1 MEKTNRKTKNRRSA
15 AQDGRRRPDRRSH
28 DGRSRGAPPV
38 VSRNSAG
45 LNAAVMDDRPLPR
58 RRVDVALSTP
68 GAEIRLPS
76 VPFVRNRAKVLS
88 GLLSAALLVGLIL
101 LISAPVFE
109 VKAVDVEGIQRFSD
123 QEIARAASVEGRSV
137 FTLDPEQI
145 KMDLQLT
152 YPGLTDVRVDVF
164 WPAQVS
170 VKIDE
175 RTPVLA
181 WNYQG
186 HVRWVDSQ
194 GVAFEPHG
202 SGKGIITVRATG
214 LPPTL
219 EHRFV
224 DPGLVQAVSL
234 LEPHLP
240 EGAVMEFDQEHGLG
254 WRDPLGWYVY
264 FGKSDQDLQEKIII
278 YQSVTNTLNR
288 KGIQPS
294 LISMEYLDG
303 PFLRME

>member
-1 MEKTNRKTKNRRSA
+1 
-15 AQDGRRRPDRRSH
+15 
-28 DGRSRGAPPV
+28 
-38 VSRNSAG
+38 
-45 LNAAVMDDRPLPR
+45 MDDRPLPR
-58 RRVDVALSTP
+58 RRVDVTLSTP

-76 VPFVRNRAKVLS
+76 VPVVRNRARVLS

-109 VKAVDVEGIQRFSD
+109 VKAVDVDGIQRFSD
-123 QEIARAASVEGRSV
+123 QEIAQAASVEGRSV

-152 YPGLTDVRVDVF
+152 YPGLTDVRVDVT

-170 VKIDE
+170 VEIAE

-202 SGKGIITVRATG
+202 SGEGIITVRSTG

-224 DPGLVQAVSL
+224 DPSLVKAVSR
-234 LEPHLP
+234 LEAHLP
-240 EGAVMEFDQEHGLG
+240 EGAVMEYDQEHGLG
-254 WRDPLGWYVY
+254 WRDPLGWQVY
-264 FGKSDQDLQEKIII
+264 FGKSDQDLQEKITI
-278 YQSVTNTLNR
+278 YQAVTKTLNR

-294 LISMEYLDG
+294 LISLEYLDG